1 MQNPGD
7 DECAQP
13 VPRFYVTLRDAA
25 AGIGPPPT
33 RELLRIS
40 IVSKKE
46 RRGGSTCYG
55 IAEGLFACLARLP
68 AFDASFR
75 LIAKTTSSSERGRH

>member
-25 AGIGPPPT
+25 AT
-33 RELLRIS
+33 TYHEFLRIS

>member
-25 AGIGPPPT
+25 AGIGPPRT
-33 RELLRIS
+33 TNFEIS

-55 IAEGLFACLARLP
+55 IAEGLFACLARLS